1 MHTLL
6 SKFRN
11 RKIKMYQQQ
20 YVNKP
25 VTQNEYLMVL
35 RYRLECFTS
44 ELKTQTENLSRQLT
58 KGGGFDDSNE
68 LSHYTNQIQ
77 GLTEKMNSVQALID
91 MENQNAVQNQM
102 YSN

>member
-1 MHTLL
+1 
-6 SKFRN
+6 
-11 RKIKMYQQQ
+11 MYQQQ

-25 VTQNEYLMVL
+25 VTQNEYLLVL

-68 LSHYTNQIQ
+68 FSHYTNQIQ
-77 GLTEKMNSVQALID
+77 GLTENMNAVQALID

>member
-20 YVNKP
+20 YIDKP

-44 ELKTQTENLSRQLT
+44 ELKTQTENLSRQLI
-58 KGGGFDDSNE
+58 KGGGFDDSDG
-68 LSHYTNQIQ
+68 LSYYTRQIQ
-77 GLTEKMNSVQALID
+77 GLTEKMQAVQALMD
-91 MENQNAVQNQM
+91 MENRNPAQNQM

>member
-25 VTQNEYLMVL
+25 VTQNEYLMIL
-35 RYRLECFTS
+35 HHRLECFTS
-44 ELKTQTENLSRQLT
+44 ELKIQTENLSRQLT
-58 KGGGFDDSNE
+58 KGGGFDDSDG
-68 LSHYTNQIQ
+68 LSYYTRQIQ
-77 GLTEKMNSVQALID
+77 LATENMNAVQALID

-102 YSN
+102 Y